1 MLPDEM
7 EGLVRLWRPLRRELI
22 VASRGEGGED
32 ALARE
37 LGAGLRRLPDIHDDD
52 LAGRVLRDGM
62 ADQALRRLAVE
73 VYSLGNLLVLGAR
86 GGMADLII
94 QRGYAATTMA
104 DIAAA
109 AGVAVQTLY
118 FTFHTKAELL
128 QNVYE
133 LAVLGEGDRIPP
145 DQQPWWAEMR
155 AAERLEEALRLLVDN
170 VTSILAR
177 AAPLDD
183 FVRAASF
190 DPDPARVRAHNER
203 LRRESYA
210 QVVEH
215 LDARFGLR
223 PGLTPTQATDILLLL
238 LGPAT
243 YQTLVGEYGWPQER
257 WRSWCAASISEL
269 LSATAA
275 HRRPER

>member
-1 MLPDEM
+1 MLPE
-7 EGLVRLWRPLRRELI
+7 
-22 VASRGEGGED
+22 
-32 ALARE
+32 
-37 LGAGLRRLPDIHDDD
+37 
-52 LAGRVLRDGM
+52 M
-62 ADQALRRLAVE
+62 ADVKREPLTRKERARQTRLRMIRAAYQLFT
-73 VYSLGNLLVLGAR
+73 
-86 GGMADLII
+86 

-133 LAVLGEGDRIPP
+133 LAVLGEDDPIPP
-145 DQQPWWAEMR
+145 TEQPWWAEML
-155 AAERLEEALRLLVDN
+155 AAKRLEDALGLLVDN
-170 VTSILAR
+170 LTTILAR

-190 DPDPARVRAHNER
+190 DPDPARVRAYNER
-203 LRRESYA
+203 LRRQGYA

-215 LDARFGLR
+215 LGARFGLR
-223 PGLTPTQATDILLLL
+223 PGLAPEQATDVLLLL

-243 YQTLVGEYGWPQER
+243 YQTLVGDYGWPQER
-257 WRSWCAASISEL
+257 WRSWCAAAIAEQL
-269 LSATAA
+269 FTTDA
-275 HRRPER
+275 HRRPAR

>member
-1 MLPDEM
+1 MLPE
-7 EGLVRLWRPLRRELI
+7 
-22 VASRGEGGED
+22 
-32 ALARE
+32 
-37 LGAGLRRLPDIHDDD
+37 
-52 LAGRVLRDGM
+52 M
-62 ADQALRRLAVE
+62 ADVKREPLTRKERARQTRLRMIRAAYQLFT
-73 VYSLGNLLVLGAR
+73 
-86 GGMADLII
+86 

-133 LAVLGEGDRIPP
+133 LAVLGEDDPIPP
-145 DQQPWWAEMR
+145 TEQPWWAEML
-155 AAERLEEALRLLVDN
+155 AAKRLEDALGLLVDN
-170 VTSILAR
+170 VTTILAR

-190 DPDPARVRAHNER
+190 DPDPARVRADNER
-203 LRRESYA
+203 LRRQGYA

-215 LDARFGLR
+215 LGARFGLR
-223 PGLTPTQATDILLLL
+223 PGLAPEQATDVLLLL

-243 YQTLVGEYGWPQER
+243 YQTLVGDYGWPHER
-257 WRSWCAASISEL
+257 WRSWCAAAIAEQL
-269 LSATAA
+269 FTTDA
-275 HRRPER
+275 HRRPAR